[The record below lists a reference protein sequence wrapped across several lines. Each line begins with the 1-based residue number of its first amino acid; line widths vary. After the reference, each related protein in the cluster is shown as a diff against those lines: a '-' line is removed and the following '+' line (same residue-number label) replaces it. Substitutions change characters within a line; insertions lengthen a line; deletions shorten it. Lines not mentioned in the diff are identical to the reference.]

1 MLLSIPRP
9 KSLLFSLFILL
20 TSCLTGQNEA
30 VNWYFGNHAGLS
42 FSTTPP
48 TVLSNGVL
56 NTYEGSAT
64 ISDSQ
69 GNLLFYTDGISVYNK
84 QHLLMANGNGLSGN
98 SSTTQSALI
107 VKKPGSASIYYIF
120 TEEELAGVNGLN
132 YSEVDMSLAAGMG
145 SVTIKNYALT
155 SPSCEKLTGVQ
166 HCNGKD
172 VWVITH
178 DWGSNNFRTFLVTA
192 AGVSLTPIISSSG
205 STATGNLVRSI
216 GQMKASPNG
225 KKLGLTVYDNTAVS
239 PVEMHDFNTATGIVS
254 NGMALA
260 NFTDNYGCEFSPDGT
275 KFYSDRFSGNVIM
288 QWDLCAGSNTAIVA
302 SMVTLTTSPNCL
314 GQLQL
319 APDGKIYV
327 ARCNSATLS
336 LINSPNNYGTTGG
349 YTDVGQSIGTATSQ
363 IGLPNFVTS
372 FFKPALLPFTHTV
385 ACSTASFNAPSTS
398 TLNAGCTAVGDDVLG
413 LTWYFGESISGAANT
428 SALPNPSHVY
438 SNSGTYTVTLVRIKP
453 CGTDTLKAP
462 VVISVPNVSVSGVFT
477 VCSGDNRIYTATGAD
492 TYSWSNSATS
502 ASIAVSPTLTTSYSV
517 TGTSTVNGCSANRIF
532 TVNVNKC
539 TGLSENTI
547 LGSSFRVY
555 PNPVNNTMYVETEI
569 SIRLKLVDQL
579 GQLLFEERFE
589 KGKHNLDM
597 TPFDKGIYFLEVF
610 DNNTAKIL
618 QIVKVD

>member
-1 MLLSIPRP
+1 MLLSVSRP
-9 KSLLFSLFILL
+9 KILLFSLFTLL
-20 TSCLTGQNEA
+20 TSCFMGQNEA
-30 VNWYFGNHAGLS
+30 MNWYFGNQAGLS

-48 TVLSNGVL
+48 TILSNGVL
-56 NTYEGSAT
+56 NTYEGSAS

-107 VKKPGSASIYYIF
+107 VRKPGSANIYYIF
-120 TEEELAGVNGLN
+120 TEEELAGINGLK

-145 SVTIKNYALT
+145 SVTIKNYSLA

-166 HCNGKD
+166 HCNGAD

-216 GQMKASPNG
+216 GQMKASTNG
-225 KKLGLTVYDNTAVS
+225 KKLGLTVYDNTVAS
-239 PVEMHDFNTATGIVS
+239 PVEMHDFNTATGIVT

-275 KFYSDRFSGNVIM
+275 KFYSDRFSANVIM
-288 QWDLCAGSNTAIVA
+288 QWDLCAGSNTAVVA

-336 LINSPNNYGTTGG
+336 LINSPNNSGTACS

-372 FFKPALLPFTHTV
+372 FFRPSLAPFTLTV
-385 ACSTASFNAPSTS
+385 SCNTVSFSAPVTS
-398 TLNAGCTAVGDDVLG
+398 TVNAGCSAVGDDILG

-428 SALPNPSHVY
+428 SALSNPTHVY

-453 CGTDTLKAP
+453 CGTDTLKVP

-477 VCSGDNRIYTATGAD
+477 VCSGDNRIYTAAGAD
-492 TYSWSNSATS
+492 TYSWSNNVVS
-502 ASIAVSPTLTTSYSV
+502 ASIAVSPSVTSSYSV
-517 TGTSTVNGCSANRIF
+517 TGTSTLNGCSANRSF
-532 TVNVNKC
+532 TVTVNKC
-539 TGLSENTI
+539 TDLSENNV
-547 LGSSFRVY
+547 LGTSFRVY
-555 PNPVNNTMYVETEI
+555 PNPVNNKLYVETEI
-569 SIRLKLVDQL
+569 SIQLKLIDQV
-579 GQLLFEERFE
+579 GQLMFEEHFE
-589 KGKHNLDM
+589 KGKHSLDM
-597 TPFDKGIYFLEVF
+597 TPFDKGIYFLEIF
-610 DNNTAKIL
+610 DKHDAKIL